1 MRIAKYFRNDQDFII
16 RFLDAFG
23 GGAAV
28 LSGNKRARPGFFIFA
43 HTFIQE
49 YIEARFFKK
58 EELLIAALESSG
70 FPQDEGPVGAML
82 AEQKKSREAAEH
94 LLNATKGW
102 QEGDEE
108 ARVEVGWAA
117 SEYTSTMR
125 GHLDR
130 LKNLIF
136 PLLEQNISPEDE
148 HKISEGL
155 NKIAFENNLKKD
167 DTDKYAKLIA
177 SLEEELSDWK

>member
-1 MRIAKYFRNDQDFII
+1 MRITKNFRTDQDFII
-16 RFLDAFG
+16 SFLDAFG
-23 GGAAV
+23 GGAAI
-28 LSGNKRARPGFFIFA
+28 LSGNKRARPGFFIIA

-49 YIEARFFKK
+49 YIEAGFFKK
-58 EELLIAALESSG
+58 EELLIEALENNG
-70 FPQDEGPVGAML
+70 FPKDEGPVGAIL
-82 AEQKKSREAAEH
+82 AEQKKSLEAAEH
-94 LLNATKGW
+94 LLNAAMGW
-102 QEGDEE
+102 QDGDEE

-117 SEYTSTMR
+117 SEYISTMR

-155 NKIAFENNLKKD
+155 NKIAFENSMKGEA
-167 DTDKYAKLIA
+167 DKFTKLVET
-177 SLEEELSDWK
+177 LEEELSDWR